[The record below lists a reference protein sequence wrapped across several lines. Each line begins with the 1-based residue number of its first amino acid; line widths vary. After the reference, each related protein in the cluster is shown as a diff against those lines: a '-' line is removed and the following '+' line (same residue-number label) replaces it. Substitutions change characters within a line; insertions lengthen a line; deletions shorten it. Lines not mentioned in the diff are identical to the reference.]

1 MKSFQASGV
10 IVPTI
15 TPFSRGGE
23 QIDEGAVVAFNQ
35 WLVER
40 GVDGVMPAGTT
51 GEGLSLTLA
60 ERRRLLE
67 LTVQA
72 VDGRCAIM
80 AHVGAI
86 TTAETMGLARH
97 ARECGADAVSIVAP
111 YYYPLPADALVAH
124 FCRVAEAVPDTPVF
138 VYNIPHCAGNRI
150 TVAIVEAVIAR
161 CPNVVGMKDS
171 SGDLLAISQCIALR
185 DGAFQVL
192 NGSDPALLPA
202 LTLGACGAV
211 SGNANVVPEFVRD
224 VTHSWADGDAAAA
237 EASFAKMSA
246 ARELLAG
253 NFWLIKHALGLRGVL
268 GGDVRPPQIPPDEAT
283 IRRLEDELPA
293 LLAS

>member
-67 LTVQA
+67 LTVEA
-72 VDGRCAIM
+72 VQGQCAIM

-86 TTAETMGLARH
+86 TTAETMVLARH
-97 ARECGADAVSIVAP
+97 ASECGADAVSIVAP
-111 YYYPLPADALVAH
+111 YYYPLPAEALVSH
-124 FCRVAEAVPDTPVF
+124 FCRVAEAVSETAVF
-138 VYNIPHCAGNRI
+138 LYNIPHCAGNRI
-150 TVAIVEAVIAR
+150 TVAIVEAVLAR

-171 SGDLLAISQCIALR
+171 SGDLLAIAQCIGLR

-202 LTLGACGAV
+202 LKLGACGAV
-211 SGNANVVPEFVRD
+211 SGNANVVPELVRG
-224 VTHSWADGDAAAA
+224 VTHAWADGDSAAA
-237 EASFAKMSA
+237 ETFFAKMSA

-253 NFWLIKHALGLRGVL
+253 NFWLLKHALGLRGVL
-268 GGDVRPPQIPPDEAT
+268 GGDVRPPQVPPDEAI
-283 IRRLEDELPA
+283 IRRLEDELPS
-293 LLAS
+293 LLTD